1 MSKTIRVL
9 MLVEDEEDI
18 RLVIRLQLMGDPRIE
33 IAGEATSA
41 QEAIELA
48 RQMGPGLIILDH
60 SIQGDVMGLQAAPML
75 KDAAPDAK
83 ILLFTAFD
91 LKEEARIEPA
101 IDEFLSK
108 SDLQK
113 LLGTVQRML
122 GLDAAA

>member
-1 MSKTIRVL
+1 